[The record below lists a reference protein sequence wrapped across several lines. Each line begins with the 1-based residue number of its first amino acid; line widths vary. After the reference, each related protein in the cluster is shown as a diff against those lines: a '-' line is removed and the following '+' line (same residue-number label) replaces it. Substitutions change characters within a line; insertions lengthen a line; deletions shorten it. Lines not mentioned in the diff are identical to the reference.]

1 MPSEPVDVRPEC
13 AAPADG
19 APGRDPQATIDADS
33 AAGGQTDLAV
43 DVAADE
49 DVESGVASEANRR
62 RMDSPV
68 ADRVSALL
76 SPVVASVGVELLDVE
91 WTGSTLRVVLDH
103 EDGVTTDS
111 LTKVNRLI
119 SPILDQHD
127 PVPGRYTLEV
137 SSPGVERP
145 LRRQEHYR
153 RAVGESIVVKAIPG
167 IDPRRVKG
175 LLRAVDATELTIEVV
190 EIDGVDLAGSETM
203 RIDLADVASART
215 VFDWG
220 PGPKPGQAKAG
231 HKGAGANVHPKNQ
244 KHSQRKSKK
253 KASAKKRPGGTV
265 SVETPG
271 DTASVETPDRTA
283 SVETPDRTAS
293 AETPDRTASAE
304 TVAGAEKSTTSQP
317 KTPEQERGRP

>member
-1 MPSEPVDVRPEC
+1 MSSEPVDVRPEC
-13 AAPADG
+13 AATTDD
-19 APGRDPQATIDADS
+19 APGCDPEDTIDADS
-33 AAGGQTDLAV
+33 AAGGRTDLVV
-43 DVAADE
+43 DAAADE
-49 DVESGVASEANRR
+49 DVEFGVAPKEDRR

-68 ADRVSALL
+68 ADRVYALL
-76 SPVVASVGVELLDVE
+76 SPVVATVGVELLDVE

-111 LTKVNRLI
+111 LSKVNRLI

-153 RAVGESIVVKAIPG
+153 RAVGEKIVVKSIPG

-175 LLRAVDATELTIEVV
+175 LLMAVDVTALTIEVV

-203 RIDLADVASART
+203 RIELADVASART

-220 PGPKPGQAKAG
+220 PGPKPGAAKSG
-231 HKGAGANVHPKNQ
+231 DKGAGGNAHPKNQ

-253 KASAKKRPGGTV
+253 KASAKKPPG
-265 SVETPG
+265 
-271 DTASVETPDRTA
+271 RTA
-283 SVETPDRTAS
+283 SVETPDGARS
-293 AETPDRTASAE
+293 AEAPDRTASAE

-317 KTPEQERGRP
+317 KRPEQERGRP